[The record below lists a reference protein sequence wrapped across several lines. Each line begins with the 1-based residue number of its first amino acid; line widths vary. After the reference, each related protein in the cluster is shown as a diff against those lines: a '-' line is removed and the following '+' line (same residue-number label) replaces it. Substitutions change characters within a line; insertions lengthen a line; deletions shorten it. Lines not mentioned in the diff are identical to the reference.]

1 MGVPNAFAT
10 SFTNSVRAERKPTWG
25 TCAGLI
31 VLAEAANSTRKD
43 GQELIGG
50 LDVRVNRNHFG
61 RQIESFQ
68 ADLNLPFL
76 DNKSPFPGV
85 FIRAPIVE
93 KILPH
98 VRGEQ
103 RTEHSLGETVIAPSR
118 EAASDRARSRM
129 SSRVEVMGLL
139 PGRLRKAAKLGAE
152 VKAGE
157 ETGDIIA
164 VKQGNVFGTSFHPEL
179 TKDTRLHVWW
189 LEQVVQSIKKA
200 KSAGP

>member
-1 MGVPNAFAT
+1 M
-10 SFTNSVRAERKPTWG
+10 
-25 TCAGLI
+25 
-31 VLAEAANSTRKD
+31 LAEAANSTKKD

-76 DNKSPFPGV
+76 DDKSPFPGV

-98 VRGEQ
+98 IQGEQ
-103 RTEHSLGETVIAPSR
+103 QAEGSLADTVVAPSR
-118 EAASDRARSRM
+118 EATTNQARSQM
-129 SSRVEVMGLL
+129 SSKVEVMGVL
-139 PGRLRKAAKLGAE
+139 PGRLKKAAKLGTE

-157 ETGDIIA
+157 DTGDIIA

-179 TKDTRLHVWW
+179 TKDTRLHIWW
-189 LEQVVQSIKKA
+189 LEKTVQSIKKGE
-200 KSAGP
+200 SVGP